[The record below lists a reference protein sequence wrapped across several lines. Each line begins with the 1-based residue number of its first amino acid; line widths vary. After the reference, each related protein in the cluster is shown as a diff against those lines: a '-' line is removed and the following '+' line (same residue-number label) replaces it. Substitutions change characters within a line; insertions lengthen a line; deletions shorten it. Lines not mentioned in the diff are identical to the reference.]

1 MESMDDDF
9 GDLYADVEVQASSA
23 VGEPQENNPGNGFKS
38 TEVHNKFIAGSVTE
52 DSDSEDDLNI
62 VLNDDDCDKFS
73 VTGARSHGG
82 SYEENENGDFG
93 VDGTGSDNITRRVE
107 PFSHGSELKFRGNG
121 VERGTGAKIE
131 VNSLFKYVRPHG
143 SSFPSN
149 IRVNGHTAVLSF
161 SSKSRRGDREDDVYN
176 QNKVATM
183 KPLPHPF
190 GHGFS
195 LPWYRT
201 ILDVNIDAFEE
212 KAWRHASA
220 DMSDFFNYGFNEDSW
235 KEYCNSLEKLG
246 QQTSRQARISSHYSS
261 KLDQAYEAEAGHEI
275 VTWEAITEDVV
286 KVDSSLKCADR
297 GEMLL
302 ELPKGRAIKVEDSIN
317 ERQPSMDIRR
327 PRFQDSDVIIEI
339 TVQDSTVDS
348 SDSAKEE
355 LGHGSKSKV
364 SESGKLDAKG
374 DRNVCFSISAS
385 SEELNEE
392 HYARARNVSTS
403 SLERSLQPA
412 SNQTSLETSDHGKAY
427 VSDMNGGCHQNMEV
441 HISEGTA
448 EAVVTKN
455 KENEAA
461 CRNTHHSHTYVTETE
476 PSLDNRSHFSPTLS
490 FSGSDPEDSVDA
502 ASIEIQSPLRRK
514 EPRYG
519 TGLRKSLDH
528 KSSRSDGPKMKL
540 NDGEGFLE
548 HTTPMRDK
556 RKHESW
562 RHQHSLKQR
571 VVVESDDEYDP
582 YPISDAEGDW
592 KRYRRDG
599 NLTEEEWKHHRGRP
613 HGIIDQKIYPEN
625 CYEASPLSN
634 ARELCYKDYSSVYCG
649 RQKERLKDHVYHDKE
664 TSSYYRE
671 KEPCVNRSKEFYH
684 ERRAGVAKED
694 DMEGFWYR
702 GQRLPAQKILVPH
715 TCGESGSLAS
725 RYSSASTERDIQWR
739 RGSERLQLRKK
750 TDHGDHPLDYKHED
764 EWLKQKYDSS
774 ISFTRCERGLVKSYE
789 RCIPPIR
796 REVKVSGREGRFV
809 DAALFHLN
817 RSGTVESEDERQRHA
832 YSRSLALAIDIELS
846 ARNGRR
852 WFNTVLPRN
861 EASDSLIER
870 CHKHQRIVC
879 NEEDRDSTW
888 FSSYNYTDEN
898 NLQKDNEVQS
908 QGRGRS
914 KRSRVLHWR
923 EDKLLVNDRL
933 FAQGVSFSCEKTSK
947 HDSIH
952 ATHGSHQDEVFND
965 DSMLEHHGYEMIS
978 EGSNAN
984 CVKRKSFIRYR
995 GENEQEVLKDR
1006 DPVDLIVGERKSS
1019 GRHSHSR
1026 SLVSKARVVKMGS
1039 EYPTER
1045 KADMEFHDS
1054 YGSKAANK
1062 DNCNT
1067 NGRRNNNEKQ
1077 FGKFSVT
1084 ECNKDLDIEEGQIIH
1099 EEQSVEDINPEK
1111 ENASE
1116 TMMQRGK
1123 AKMRTLLVDSAS
1135 DKNGAVGEYENK
1147 RILETLAKMEKR
1159 RERFRDPITIK
1170 REQDKISAPQVELV
1184 VQTNETKR
1192 QRPARK
1198 RQWGV
1203 SGEAGFSF
1211 SVLKG
1216 QVTAAV
1222 VHAFKHHNHH
1232 VSSV

>member
-9 GDLYADVEVQASSA
+9 DDLYADVEVQASSA
-23 VGEPQENNPGNGFKS
+23 VGEPEENNPGNGSKS
-38 TEVHNKFIAGSVTE
+38 TEVDNKFIAGSVTE

-62 VLNDDDCDKFS
+62 VLNDDDDCQNFP

-93 VDGTGSDNITRRVE
+93 VDETGSDNISRRVE
-107 PFSHGSELKFRGNG
+107 PFSDGSELKFRGDG
-121 VERGTGAKIE
+121 VEIGIGAKIE

-149 IRVNGHTAVLSF
+149 IRVNGHTGVLSF
-161 SSKSRRGDREDDVYN
+161 SYKSRRGDWEDDVYN

-183 KPLPHPF
+183 KSLPHQF
-190 GHGFS
+190 GHCFS

-212 KAWRHASA
+212 KPWRHASA
-220 DMSDFFNYGFNEDSW
+220 DITDFFNYGFNEDSW

-246 QQTSRQARISSHYSS
+246 QQTSRQARIPSHYSS

-275 VTWEAITEDVV
+275 ITREAITEDVAE
-286 KVDSSLKCADR
+286 VDSSLKCADR
-297 GEMLL
+297 GAMLL

-327 PRFQDSDVIIEI
+327 PRFQDSGVIIE
-339 TVQDSTVDS
+339 DSTVDS
-348 SDSAKEE
+348 SDSANEE

-364 SESGKLDAKG
+364 LESGKLDAKD
-374 DRNVCFSISAS
+374 DRNVCFSVSAS

-403 SLERSLQPA
+403 SFERSLQPA

-448 EAVVTKN
+448 EAMATKN

-461 CRNTHHSHTYVTETE
+461 CRNTHHSHTYVIETE
-476 PSLDNRSHFSPTLS
+476 PSLENRSHFSPTLS

-502 ASIEIQSPLRRK
+502 ASIEIRSPLRRK
-514 EPRYG
+514 EPGYG
-519 TGLRKSLDH
+519 TGLQKSLDH

-540 NDGEGFLE
+540 NDGEGFSE
-548 HTTPMRDK
+548 HTTPMKDK
-556 RKHESW
+556 QKHESW

-571 VVVESDDEYDP
+571 IVVESDDEYDP
-582 YPISDAEGDW
+582 YPISDVEGDW

-599 NLTEEEWKHHRGRP
+599 NPTEEEWKHHRGRP
-613 HGIIDQKIYPEN
+613 HGIIDQKIYPKTAMKLPFYQMRGN
-625 CYEASPLSN
+625 SIIKITHLFTVAG
-634 ARELCYKDYSSVYCG
+634 RRKDW
-649 RQKERLKDHVYHDKE
+649 
-664 TSSYYRE
+664 E
-671 KEPCVNRSKEFYH
+671 KEPCVNRSKRFTDSH
-684 ERRAGVAKED
+684 LWALGRKAHLRFKKD
-694 DMEGFWYR
+694 SDHF
-702 GQRLPAQKILVPH
+702 GQRLPAQKSLVPH
-715 TCGESGSLAS
+715 TCRESGSLAS

-750 TDHGDHPLDYKHED
+750 TDHGDYPLDYKHED
-764 EWLKQKYDSS
+764 EWLKLKYDSS

-817 RSGTVESEDERQRHA
+817 RSGTVESEVVCQRQV

-846 ARNGRR
+846 AHNGRR
-852 WFNTVLPRN
+852 WFNAASPRN
-861 EASDSLIER
+861 EASESLIER
-870 CHKHQRIVC
+870 CHRHQRI
-879 NEEDRDSTW
+879 
-888 FSSYNYTDEN
+888 
-898 NLQKDNEVQS
+898 DNEVQS
-908 QGRGRS
+908 WGRGRS

-933 FAQGVSFSCEKTSK
+933 FAQWVSFSCEKTSK

-952 ATHGSHQDEVFND
+952 ATLGSLQDEVFNN

-978 EGSNAN
+978 EGSNAT
-984 CVKRKSFIRYR
+984 CFKRKSFIRYR
-995 GENEQEVLKDR
+995 GENEQVVLKDR
-1006 DPVDLIVGERKSS
+1006 DSVDLIVVERKVKLGKPRSRKS
-1019 GRHSHSR
+1019 CIICTYLLQSFRRHSDSR
-1026 SLVSKARVVKMGS
+1026 NLVCKARVVKMGS

-1045 KADMEFHDS
+1045 KAVMEFHDS
-1054 YGSKAANK
+1054 YGSKTADK
-1062 DNCNT
+1062 DNRNK

-1084 ECNKDLDIEEGQIIH
+1084 ECNKYLDIEEGQIIH
-1099 EEQSVEDINPEK
+1099 EKQSVEDINPEK

-1116 TMMQRGK
+1116 TMIQRGK
-1123 AKMRTLLVDSAS
+1123 AKMRTLLVDSAF

-1147 RILETLAKMEKR
+1147 RILETLAKMEKG

-1170 REQDKISAPQVELV
+1170 REQDKTSTPQVELV

-1203 SGEAGFSF
+1203 S
-1211 SVLKG
+1211 
-1216 QVTAAV
+1216 
-1222 VHAFKHHNHH
+1222 
-1232 VSSV
+1232 

>member
-1 MESMDDDF
+1 MESMDHDF

-107 PFSHGSELKFRGNG
+107 PFSHGSQLKFRGNG

-183 KPLPHPF
+183 KPLPHQF

-195 LPWYRT
+195 LPWYRK

-246 QQTSRQARISSHYSS
+246 QQTSRQARIPSHYSS

-364 SESGKLDAKG
+364 SESGKLDAKD

-461 CRNTHHSHTYVTETE
+461 CRNTHHSHTYITETE

-502 ASIEIQSPLRRK
+502 ASIEIQSPLRGK

-671 KEPCVNRSKEFYH
+671 KEPCVNRSKRFTDSHLWALSRKAHLCYHFVRRNWNEKEFYH

-870 CHKHQRIVC
+870 CHKHQRIIC

-1006 DPVDLIVGERKSS
+1006 DPVDLIVGERKVKL
-1019 GRHSHSR
+1019 GKP
-1026 SLVSKARVVKMGS
+1026 SLL
-1039 EYPTER
+1039 EDT
-1045 KADMEFHDS
+1045 H
-1054 YGSKAANK
+1054 
-1062 DNCNT
+1062 
-1067 NGRRNNNEKQ
+1067 
-1077 FGKFSVT
+1077 
-1084 ECNKDLDIEEGQIIH
+1084 I
-1099 EEQSVEDINPEK
+1099 VE
-1111 ENASE
+1111 A
-1116 TMMQRGK
+1116 
-1123 AKMRTLLVDSAS
+1123 
-1135 DKNGAVGEYENK
+1135 
-1147 RILETLAKMEKR
+1147 
-1159 RERFRDPITIK
+1159 
-1170 REQDKISAPQVELV
+1170 
-1184 VQTNETKR
+1184 
-1192 QRPARK
+1192 
-1198 RQWGV
+1198 
-1203 SGEAGFSF
+1203 
-1211 SVLKG
+1211 
-1216 QVTAAV
+1216 
-1222 VHAFKHHNHH
+1222 
-1232 VSSV
+1232 

>member
-1 MESMDDDF
+1 
-9 GDLYADVEVQASSA
+9 
-23 VGEPQENNPGNGFKS
+23 
-38 TEVHNKFIAGSVTE
+38 
-52 DSDSEDDLNI
+52 
-62 VLNDDDCDKFS
+62 
-73 VTGARSHGG
+73 
-82 SYEENENGDFG
+82 
-93 VDGTGSDNITRRVE
+93 
-107 PFSHGSELKFRGNG
+107 
-121 VERGTGAKIE
+121 
-131 VNSLFKYVRPHG
+131 
-143 SSFPSN
+143 
-149 IRVNGHTAVLSF
+149 
-161 SSKSRRGDREDDVYN
+161 
-176 QNKVATM
+176 
-183 KPLPHPF
+183 
-190 GHGFS
+190 
-195 LPWYRT
+195 
-201 ILDVNIDAFEE
+201 
-212 KAWRHASA
+212 
-220 DMSDFFNYGFNEDSW
+220 
-235 KEYCNSLEKLG
+235 
-246 QQTSRQARISSHYSS
+246 
-261 KLDQAYEAEAGHEI
+261 
-275 VTWEAITEDVV
+275 
-286 KVDSSLKCADR
+286 
-297 GEMLL
+297 
-302 ELPKGRAIKVEDSIN
+302 
-317 ERQPSMDIRR
+317 
-327 PRFQDSDVIIEI
+327 
-339 TVQDSTVDS
+339 
-348 SDSAKEE
+348 
-355 LGHGSKSKV
+355 
-364 SESGKLDAKG
+364 
-374 DRNVCFSISAS
+374 
-385 SEELNEE
+385 
-392 HYARARNVSTS
+392 
-403 SLERSLQPA
+403 
-412 SNQTSLETSDHGKAY
+412 
-427 VSDMNGGCHQNMEV
+427 MNGGCHQNMEV

-502 ASIEIQSPLRRK
+502 ASIEIRSPLRRK
-514 EPRYG
+514 EPGYG
-519 TGLRKSLDH
+519 TGLQKSLDH

-571 VVVESDDEYDP
+571 VVVESDDE
-582 YPISDAEGDW
+582 
-592 KRYRRDG
+592 DG

-649 RQKERLKDHVYHDKE
+649 RRKERLKDHVYHDKE

-671 KEPCVNRSKEFYH
+671 KEPCVNRSKRFTDSHLWALSRKAHLRYHFVRRNWNEKEFYH

-694 DMEGFWYR
+694 DMEGFWYH
-702 GQRLPAQKILVPH
+702 GQRRPAQKILVPH

-739 RGSERLQLRKK
+739 RGSEKLQLRKK

-832 YSRSLALAIDIELS
+832 YSRSLELAIDIELS

-888 FSSYNYTDEN
+888 FSSYNYTDDN

-1019 GRHSHSR
+1019 GRHSDSR

-1039 EYPTER
+1039 EYLTEG

-1084 ECNKDLDIEEGQIIH
+1084 ECNKDSDIEEGQIIH

-1123 AKMRTLLVDSAS
+1123 AKMRTLLMDSAS

-1203 SGEAGFSF
+1203 S
-1211 SVLKG
+1211 
-1216 QVTAAV
+1216 
-1222 VHAFKHHNHH
+1222 
-1232 VSSV
+1232 

>member
-1 MESMDDDF
+1 MKSIDDDF

-93 VDGTGSDNITRRVE
+93 VDGTGSDNISRRME
-107 PFSHGSELKFRGNG
+107 PFSDGSELKFRGNG

-131 VNSLFKYVRPHG
+131 VNSLF
-143 SSFPSN
+143 N
-149 IRVNGHTAVLSF
+149 
-161 SSKSRRGDREDDVYN
+161 
-176 QNKVATM
+176 
-183 KPLPHPF
+183 
-190 GHGFS
+190 
-195 LPWYRT
+195 
-201 ILDVNIDAFEE
+201 
-212 KAWRHASA
+212 
-220 DMSDFFNYGFNEDSW
+220 
-235 KEYCNSLEKLG
+235 
-246 QQTSRQARISSHYSS
+246 
-261 KLDQAYEAEAGHEI
+261 
-275 VTWEAITEDVV
+275 
-286 KVDSSLKCADR
+286 
-297 GEMLL
+297 
-302 ELPKGRAIKVEDSIN
+302 
-317 ERQPSMDIRR
+317 
-327 PRFQDSDVIIEI
+327 
-339 TVQDSTVDS
+339 
-348 SDSAKEE
+348 
-355 LGHGSKSKV
+355 
-364 SESGKLDAKG
+364 
-374 DRNVCFSISAS
+374 
-385 SEELNEE
+385 
-392 HYARARNVSTS
+392 
-403 SLERSLQPA
+403 PA

-502 ASIEIQSPLRRK
+502 ASIEIRSPLRRK
-514 EPRYG
+514 EPGYG
-519 TGLRKSLDH
+519 TGLQKSLDH

-571 VVVESDDEYDP
+571 VVVESDDE
-582 YPISDAEGDW
+582 
-592 KRYRRDG
+592 DG

-649 RQKERLKDHVYHDKE
+649 RRKERLKDHVYHDKE

-671 KEPCVNRSKEFYH
+671 KEPCVNRSKRFTDSHLWALSRKAHLRYH
-684 ERRAGVAKED
+684 
-694 DMEGFWYR
+694 F
-702 GQRLPAQKILVPH
+702 KILVPH

-739 RGSERLQLRKK
+739 RGSEKLQLRKK

-832 YSRSLALAIDIELS
+832 YSRSLELAIDIELS

-888 FSSYNYTDEN
+888 FSSYNYTDDN

-933 FAQGVSFSCEKTSK
+933 FAQG

-1006 DPVDLIVGERKSS
+1006 DPVDLIVGERKVKLGKPRSRKS
-1019 GRHSHSR
+1019 CIICTYNLTVRILLILLFSLHFYFHVHYLHGYVHRLFMIDIDFFLDFYSR

-1039 EYPTER
+1039 EYLTEG

-1084 ECNKDLDIEEGQIIH
+1084 ECNKDSDIEEGQIIH

-1123 AKMRTLLVDSAS
+1123 AKMRTLLMDSAS

-1203 SGEAGFSF
+1203 S
-1211 SVLKG
+1211 
-1216 QVTAAV
+1216 
-1222 VHAFKHHNHH
+1222 
-1232 VSSV
+1232 

>member
-246 QQTSRQARISSHYSS
+246 QQTSRQARIPSHYSS

-671 KEPCVNRSKEFYH
+671 KEPCVNRSKRF
-684 ERRAGVAKED
+684 
-694 DMEGFWYR
+694 
-702 GQRLPAQKILVPH
+702 
-715 TCGESGSLAS
+715 
-725 RYSSASTERDIQWR
+725 
-739 RGSERLQLRKK
+739 
-750 TDHGDHPLDYKHED
+750 TDSHL
-764 EWLKQKYDSS
+764 W
-774 ISFTRCERGLVKSYE
+774 
-789 RCIPPIR
+789 
-796 REVKVSGREGRFV
+796 
-809 DAALFHLN
+809 AL
-817 RSGTVESEDERQRHA
+817 S
-832 YSRSLALAIDIELS
+832 
-846 ARNGRR
+846 
-852 WFNTVLPRN
+852 
-861 EASDSLIER
+861 
-870 CHKHQRIVC
+870 
-879 NEEDRDSTW
+879 
-888 FSSYNYTDEN
+888 
-898 NLQKDNEVQS
+898 
-908 QGRGRS
+908 
-914 KRSRVLHWR
+914 
-923 EDKLLVNDRL
+923 
-933 FAQGVSFSCEKTSK
+933 
-947 HDSIH
+947 
-952 ATHGSHQDEVFND
+952 
-965 DSMLEHHGYEMIS
+965 
-978 EGSNAN
+978 
-984 CVKRKSFIRYR
+984 
-995 GENEQEVLKDR
+995 
-1006 DPVDLIVGERKSS
+1006 
-1019 GRHSHSR
+1019 
-1026 SLVSKARVVKMGS
+1026 
-1039 EYPTER
+1039 R
-1045 KADMEFHDS
+1045 KAHLRYHFV
-1054 YGSKAANK
+1054 
-1062 DNCNT
+1062 
-1067 NGRRNNNEKQ
+1067 RRNWN
-1077 FGKFSVT
+1077 
-1084 ECNKDLDIEEGQIIH
+1084 
-1099 EEQSVEDINPEK
+1099 
-1111 ENASE
+1111 
-1116 TMMQRGK
+1116 
-1123 AKMRTLLVDSAS
+1123 
-1135 DKNGAVGEYENK
+1135 
-1147 RILETLAKMEKR
+1147 
-1159 RERFRDPITIK
+1159 
-1170 REQDKISAPQVELV
+1170 
-1184 VQTNETKR
+1184 
-1192 QRPARK
+1192 
-1198 RQWGV
+1198 
-1203 SGEAGFSF
+1203 
-1211 SVLKG
+1211 
-1216 QVTAAV
+1216 
-1222 VHAFKHHNHH
+1222 
-1232 VSSV
+1232 